1 MKVCWFSTGVSSF
14 VACYLTPDVDKIIYT
29 HIDNQH
35 PDSLRFLHDCEVA
48 LNRKIEVLQ
57 SDKYK
62 TVDEV
67 IEEKRCI
74 NTPYGAPCTLE
85 LKKRV
90 RQKWEQE
97 NGIGHTYV
105 WGYDVNER
113 HRAERVVESMPEFNH
128 EFPLIKHGLTKQD
141 CHELCERIGLKRPAM
156 YDLGYPNNNCIGCV
170 KGGMGYWNKIRKDF
184 PEVFVR
190 RAQQE
195 REIGHSCI
203 NGIFLDELDPG
214 RGNMDMEIMPEC
226 GIACYI
232 TMNQKETNHA
242 E

>member
-14 VACYLTPDVDKIIYT
+14 IACYLTPDVDKIIYT
-29 HIDNQH
+29 HIDSQH
-35 PDSLRFLHDCEVA
+35 SDSLRFLHDCEK
-48 LNRKIEVLQ
+48 LLGKKIEILQ
-57 SDKYK
+57 STEYK

-67 IEEKRCI
+67 IEKKRYI
-74 NTPYGAPCTLE
+74 NGPAGAACTLE

-90 RQKWEQE
+90 RQKWELQ

-113 HRAERVVESMPEFNH
+113 HRAERIVESMPEFNH
-128 EFPLIKHGLTKQD
+128 EFPLIKYGLTKQD

-184 PEVFVR
+184 PDVFAR
-190 RAQQE
+190 RARQE
-195 REIGHSCI
+195 REVGHSCI
-203 NGIFLDELDPG
+203 NGVFLDELDPN
-214 RGNMDMEIMPEC
+214 RGDMNTEIMPEC

-232 TMNQKETNHA
+232 LSKK
-242 E
+242 